1 MTGTGGRQAAASD
14 PQEQSPSDGDAR
26 ALHARARS
34 ARVLSVQVGL
44 PRTLG
49 RDDAEDP
56 MDRTWTTGY
65 FKAPV
70 DGPVW
75 AGRTNLA
82 GDGQAD
88 LVHHGGADKA
98 VLAYAAAHYP
108 AWRAELAGDL
118 ARLGPG
124 GLPFGGFGEN
134 LTVER
139 WTEADVC
146 VGDVHALGA
155 ALLQVA
161 QPRGPCWKIAR
172 RWRVRDLPA
181 RVQRTG
187 RTGWYY
193 RVLREGPV
201 EAGQELRLLERPHP
215 EWTVAAVNAV
225 RYERRADTPEDRA
238 VTLALAA
245 CPALAA
251 SLRATL
257 TRRATQNLHRDD
269 AARLVGP
276 NDPA

>member
-1 MTGTGGRQAAASD
+1 VHPAPTDARGVEGAAA
-14 PQEQSPSDGDAR
+14 A
-26 ALHARARS
+26 A
-34 ARVLSVQVGL
+34 ARVLSLQVGL
-44 PRTLG
+44 PRAYG
-49 RDDAEDP
+49 RDDAADP
-56 MDRTWTTGY
+56 MDRPWTTGY

-75 AGRTNLA
+75 VGRTNLA

-88 LVHHGGADKA
+88 LVHHGGPDKA
-98 VLAYAAAHYP
+98 VLAYGAAHYA
-108 AWRAELAGDL
+108 AWREELAPYLVGRD
-118 ARLGPG
+118 AP

-134 LTVER
+134 LTVAP

-146 VGDVHALGA
+146 IGDVHALGE
-155 ALLQVA
+155 ALLEVA

-193 RVLREGPV
+193 RVLREGYV
-201 EAGQELRLLERPHP
+201 EAGQRLRRLDRPHP
-215 EWTVAAVNAV
+215 EWTVARANVV
-225 RYERRADTPEDRA
+225 RYERKADTAEDREI
-238 VTLALAA
+238 TLALAA

-251 SLRATL
+251 SLRDTL
-257 TRRATQNLHRDD
+257 TRRATLNAHRDD

-276 NDPA
+276 NRG

>member
-1 MTGTGGRQAAASD
+1 MSHDPRDAPGARDREGR
-14 PQEQSPSDGDAR
+14 
-26 ALHARARS
+26 H

-49 RDDAEDP
+49 RAGADDP
-56 MDRTWTTGY
+56 MDRPWTTGY
-65 FKAPV
+65 YKAPV
-70 DGPVW
+70 AGPVW
-75 AGRTNLA
+75 VGRTNLA

-88 LVHHGGADKA
+88 LVHHGGPDKA

-108 AWRAELAGDL
+108 DWRAELADAL
-118 ARLGPG
+118 ARLGPEIG
-124 GLPFGGFGEN
+124 PEVRPEVAPEALPFGGFGET

-146 VGDVHALGA
+146 IGDVHALGG

-193 RVLREGPV
+193 RVLREGHV
-201 EAGQELRLLERPHP
+201 EAGQELRLLDRPHP
-215 EWTVAAVNAV
+215 EWTAAVVNAV
-225 RYERRADTPEDRA
+225 RYERKEDTPEDRA
-238 VTLALAA
+238 ITLALAA

-251 SLRATL
+251 SLRETL
-257 TRRATQNLHRDD
+257 TRRATRRPHRDD

-276 NDPA
+276 NDAA